1 MKAVSHVAWL
11 LVGLL
16 FIFSGL
22 IKINDPVGTAI
33 KLEEYFE
40 VFAVSFTSAF
50 LYLKPLALYLSIFL
64 SALEV
69 VLGVAL
75 LLRWRLNLVL
85 GTLLGLMV
93 FFTFLTFYSAYYN
106 KVTDCG
112 CFGDVIKLTPWQ
124 SFTKD
129 VVLLVL
135 IGVIYLGRRYLPP
148 LTPYRVGAAV
158 VAATSLV
165 FVGIGIY
172 AYLHEPYLDFR
183 AYKEGADIPAL
194 MKNSAPLRYKYV
206 MEKNGERQEFEAYPM
221 NDPELTF
228 KEMIALNPEDGPKIT
243 DFNVWDD
250 EGDHTQ
256 EVLQG
261 NKLLVIVHNVQ
272 KTNVA
277 SLKRINELL
286 QEVEARDAQ
295 SVTPMV
301 LTSSSGP
308 EFDVFRHEVGLAAPY
323 YFVDGTVLKTM
334 MRGNPGIMLLQDGV
348 VKGKWHHN
356 DVPSVERIQQLL

>member
-1 MKAVSHVAWL
+1 MKALSRSAWL

-40 VFAVSFTSAF
+40 VFAVDFYSAF
-50 LYLKPLALYLSIFL
+50 LYLKPFALFLSILL

-85 GTLLGLMV
+85 GTLLGLTA
-93 FFTFLTFYSAYYN
+93 FFTILTFYSAYTG

-112 CFGDVIKLTPWQ
+112 CFGDAIKLTPWQ

-135 IGVIYLGRRYLPP
+135 IGVLYATRRHLPP
-148 LTPYRVGAAV
+148 LTSYRTGAAIT
-158 VAATSLV
+158 AATAVV
-165 FVGIGIY
+165 FAGVGIY
-172 AYLHEPYLDFR
+172 AYLHEPYVDFR

-206 MEKNGERQEFEAYPM
+206 MEKNGQTLEFEQYPTD
-221 NDPELTF
+221 DPELKF
-228 KEMIALNPEDGPKIT
+228 KEMVALNPEDGPKIT
-243 DFNVWDD
+243 DFNVWND
-250 EGDHTQ
+250 EGDYTQ

-261 NKLLVIVHNVQ
+261 NKLLILVHNVE
-272 KTNVA
+272 KTNAA
-277 SLKRINELL
+277 SFAEINELL
-286 QEVEARDAQ
+286 TQIDAMPDTQ
-295 SVTPMV
+295 LDALV
-301 LTSSSGP
+301 LTSSNGP
-308 EFDVFRHEVGLAAPY
+308 DFDVFRHEVGLAAPF
-323 YFVDGTVLKTM
+323 YFVDGTVAKTM
-334 MRGNPGIMLLQDGV
+334 MRGNPGLMLLQNGV

-356 DVPSVERIQQLL
+356 DLPSAEKVKQLL

>member
-1 MKAVSHVAWL
+1 MKVLSRAAWL

-40 VFAVSFTSAF
+40 VFAVDFSSAF
-50 LYLKPLALYLSIFL
+50 LYLKPLALFLSILL
-64 SALEV
+64 SALEI

-75 LLRWRLNLVL
+75 LIRWRLNLVL

-93 FFTFLTFYSAYYN
+93 FFTALTFYSASTG

-112 CFGDVIKLTPWQ
+112 CFGDAIKLTPWQ

-129 VVLLVL
+129 VALLVL
-135 IGVIYLGRRYLPP
+135 IGVLYATRRHLPP
-148 LTPYRVGAAV
+148 LTAYRAGAAIT
-158 VAATSLV
+158 AATALV
-165 FVGIGIY
+165 FVGIGVY
-172 AYLHEPYLDFR
+172 AYLHEPYVDFR
-183 AYKEGADIPAL
+183 AYKEGANLPAL

-206 MEKNGERQEFEAYPM
+206 MEKNGQTLEFEQYPTD
-221 NDPELTF
+221 DPELKF
-228 KEMIALNPEDGPKIT
+228 KQMVALNPEDGPKIT

-256 EVLQG
+256 EVLRG
-261 NKLLVIVHNVQ
+261 NKLLILVHNVE
-272 KTNVA
+272 KTNAA
-277 SLKRINELL
+277 SFAEINELL
-286 QEVEARDAQ
+286 TRLEAMPAANLEVMA
-295 SVTPMV
+295 

-308 EFDVFRHEVGLAAPY
+308 NFDVFRHEVGLAVPY
-323 YFVDGTVLKTM
+323 YFVDGTVMKTM
-334 MRGNPGIMLLQDGV
+334 MRGNPGLMLLQDGV

-356 DVPSVERIQQLL
+356 DVPSAEMVRQLL